1 MINTTHVSP
10 LALAAAL
17 ALALPASAIATVEVG
32 PEMQRA
38 LQRDLGISARQLPQY
53 LQAEQ
58 DAPTQEILAKRQFGD
73 RFAGSW
79 IERAA
84 NGQFRHVVATTGNSK
99 LHALNGARVQRFSRT
114 QRELD
119 ASMAALNGTMAAMKA
134 APGIA
139 KANIAQPDGV
149 HAWYVDTPN
158 NRIVVRVASGAIDDA
173 VDFIAASGANI
184 NAVHVETGEGTPMP
198 AASISGGRQY
208 SSGGGSC
215 SIGFAVTRGSTK
227 GFATAGHCGT
237 SGTSVSVGGE
247 RVGSVQGRSFPG
259 DDMAWVSARSSD
271 TLIGLVDR
279 YNGSGTDVRVV
290 GNSQGGVGTSVCR
303 SGFASGYRC
312 GTITSTNVTVNYSAG
327 PTFQL
332 SQSNACLTQGDSG
345 GSWITPGG
353 QAQGVSSGGQLG
365 GASPPFSN
373 CQFSNPVSYVQK
385 INEILSTYGLT
396 LTRG

>member
-1 MINTTHVSP
+1 MTLSKHAP
-10 LALAAAL
+10 LLALAVAA
-17 ALALPASAIATVEVG
+17 ALPAHAARTAPEVG
-32 PEMQRA
+32 PELQRA
-38 LQRDLGISARQLPQY
+38 LQRDLGISAQQLPAY
-53 LQAEQ
+53 LAVEQRAEAQ
-58 DAPTQEILAKRQFGD
+58 DILAKRHFGD
-73 RFAGSW
+73 GYAGSW
-79 IERAA
+79 IERDSTGA
-84 NGQFRHVVATTGNSK
+84 FRQVVASTDTGK
-99 LHALNGARVQRFSRT
+99 LRSLNGTTVRRAERSL
-114 QRELD
+114 RELD
-119 ASMAALNGTMAAMKA
+119 ASMNALNGTIIALKA

-139 KANIAQPDGV
+139 RAKAAQPDGV
-149 HAWYVDTPN
+149 HAWYVDVRN
-158 NRIVVRVASGAIDDA
+158 NRIVVRVADGAMDEAI
-173 VDFIAASGANI
+173 DFIAASGADI
-184 NAVHVETGEGTPMP
+184 NAVHVETSEGQPMP
-198 AASISGGRQY
+198 AANIYGGRQY
-208 SSGGGSC
+208 GTGGGSC

-237 SGTSVSVGGE
+237 SGTSVSVGGV

-259 DDMAWVSARSSD
+259 DDMAWASVRSSD
-271 TLIGLVDR
+271 TLIGLIDR
-279 YNGSGTDVRVV
+279 YNGSGSDVRVV
-290 GNSQGGVGTSVCR
+290 GNTQAGVGASVCR

-365 GASPPFSN
+365 GSSPPFSN
-373 CQFSNPVSYVQK
+373 CQFSNPVSYFQK